1 MNNQHTENMARLAA
15 TLQQTP
21 AGRNVLRSLTEMA
34 QSQLL
39 KQLGEK
45 EQHRQSGTE

>member
-15 TLQQTP
+15 RLQQTP
-21 AGRNVLRSLTEMA
+21 AGRNVLQSLTEMA
-34 QSQLL
+34 RAQLL
-39 KQLGEK
+39 KQLDKK